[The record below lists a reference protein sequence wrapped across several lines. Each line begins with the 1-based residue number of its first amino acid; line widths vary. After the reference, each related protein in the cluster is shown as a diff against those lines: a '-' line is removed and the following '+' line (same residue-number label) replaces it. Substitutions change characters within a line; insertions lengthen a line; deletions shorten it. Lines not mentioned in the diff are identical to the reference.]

1 MHLIQLLLPLH
12 DNDGRSFPVDH
23 FNQVRQDLTDR
34 FGGVTAFIRAPAVGL
49 WKQSADDIN
58 RDEVVMFEVLAEELH
73 SVWWAG
79 YRKQLQHMFRQ
90 AEILIWASS
99 VTRL

>member
-12 DNDGRSFPVDH
+12 DNDGRAFPASH
-23 FNQVRQDLTDR
+23 FQRVRAELTER

-49 WKQSADDIN
+49 WQEDRGELN
-58 RDEVVMFEVLAEELH
+58 RDEVVLFEVLADELDKD
-73 SVWWAG
+73 WWSR
-79 YRKQLQHMFRQ
+79 YRQALQDEFRQ
-90 AEILIWASS
+90 DEVLIWAAN